1 MAKLNAREMSEFL
14 MYRMIHPEN
23 IHTTDELFPERVPV
37 KTSEELEEH
46 IRKRVA
52 EVTAGGKAALAL
64 SGGIDSAIL
73 ARFMPE
79 GSVAYTFKCI
89 VPGIEVTDESP
100 AAARYA
106 EECGLDHRIVE
117 VYWEDYE
124 KYSEELMR
132 HKGAPV
138 HSIEVQIYKASLRA
152 KADGFDT
159 LIFGEAADAV
169 YGGLSGLLSKHWT
182 VGEFIQRYAFL
193 LPYMGLKE
201 FEIPVE
207 PITQRAQDGFI
218 DPHDF
223 ISNVFIQESIA
234 SYYNAAG
241 LAGINLVTPYPE
253 TYLDGQIDY
262 DRIRAGENKYLVREV
277 FNRLFPGFEV
287 PPKTPMPR
295 PVAEWLKDWDGPE
308 REEFWPHCAVNLKG
322 DQKWL
327 LWILEK
333 YLDMQD

>member
-1 MAKLNAREMSEFL
+1 MNKNGWIACAVTLTA
-14 MYRMIHPEN
+14 
-23 IHTTDELFPERVPV
+23 TQ
-37 KTSEELEEH
+37 TS
-46 IRKRVA
+46 
-52 EVTAGGKAALAL
+52 GKA
-64 SGGIDSAIL
+64 SACQPW
-73 ARFMPE
+73 PE
-79 GSVAYTFKCI
+79 
-89 VPGIEVTDESP
+89 P
-100 AAARYA
+100 
-106 EECGLDHRIVE
+106 
-117 VYWEDYE
+117 
-124 KYSEELMR
+124 
-132 HKGAPV
+132 
-138 HSIEVQIYKASLRA
+138 SISRRC
-152 KADGFDT
+152 
-159 LIFGEAADAV
+159 
-169 YGGLSGLLSKHWT
+169 SS
-182 VGEFIQRYAFL
+182 
-193 LPYMGLKE
+193 
-201 FEIPVE
+201 
-207 PITQRAQDGFI
+207 QRAQDGFI

>member
-1 MAKLNAREMSEFL
+1 MSEFL

-23 IHTTDELFPERVPV
+23 IHTTDELFPNRVPIDN
-37 KTSEELEEH
+37 SHSLEEY
-46 IRKRVA
+46 IRSRVD
-52 EVTAGGKAALAL
+52 ETVKGGKAALAL

-73 ARFMPE
+73 ARMMPA

-106 EECGLDHRIVE
+106 KECGLEHRIVE
-117 VYWEDYE
+117 VYWEDYL
-124 KYSEELMR
+124 KYADELMK
-132 HKGAPV
+132 HKGAPI
-138 HSIEVQIYKASLRA
+138 HSIEVQIYKASLIA

-182 VGEFIQRYAFL
+182 VGEFIDRYSFC
-193 LPYMGLKE
+193 LPYLGLKE
-201 FEIPVE
+201 FEMPVE
-207 PITQRAQDGFI
+207 PIVQRQQDGFI

-241 LAGINLVTPYPE
+241 LAGMNLVTPYPE
-253 TYLDGQIDY
+253 TYLSVPIDF
-262 DRIRAGENKYLVREV
+262 DRIRAGENKYLVREI

-295 PVAEWLKDWDGPE
+295 PVAEWLKDWDGPA
-308 REEFWPHCAVNLKG
+308 RDEFWPHCAVNLKG

-327 LWILEK
+327 LWILER
-333 YLDMQD
+333 YLDME

>member
-1 MAKLNAREMSEFL
+1 MPKLNAREMSCFL
-14 MYRMIHPEN
+14 MYRMTHPETIN
-23 IHTTDELFPERVPV
+23 TVEEKIGNRIPV
-37 KTSEELEEH
+37 NNSEELEAH
-46 IRKRVA
+46 IRSRVQ
-52 EVTAGGKAALAL
+52 EVTKNGKAALAL

-73 ARFMPE
+73 AKMMPE

-89 VPGIEVTDESP
+89 VPGMEVTDESP

-117 VYWEDYE
+117 VYWEDVE
-124 KYSEELMR
+124 KYADELMR
-132 HKGAPV
+132 HKGAPI
-138 HSIEVQIYKASLRA
+138 HSIEVQIYKAALRA
-152 KADGFDT
+152 KEDGFDT

-182 VGEFIQRYAFL
+182 VGEFIQRYSFV
-193 LPYMGLKE
+193 LPYLGLKD
-201 FEIPVE
+201 FEMPVE
-207 PITQRAQDGFI
+207 PIYERAQDGFI

-234 SYYNAAG
+234 SYYNAAE
-241 LAGINLVTPYPE
+241 LAGIKLLTPYPE
-253 TYLDGQIDY
+253 TYLNGPIDF

-295 PVAEWLKDWDGPE
+295 PVNEWLKDWDGPK
-308 REEFWPHCAVNLKG
+308 RDEFWPHCAVNLAG

-327 LWILEK
+327 LWILER
-333 YLDMQD
+333 YLNMND

>member
-1 MAKLNAREMSEFL
+1 MAQLNKREMSEFL

-23 IHTTDELFPERVPV
+23 IHTTDTLFPNRVPIDN
-37 KTSEELEEH
+37 SEDLQEY
-46 IRKRVA
+46 IKKRVT
-52 EVTAGGKAALAL
+52 EVTAGRKAALAL

-73 ARFMPE
+73 AKYMPE

-89 VPGIEVTDESP
+89 VPGVQVTDESP

-106 EECGLDHRIVE
+106 AECGLDHRIVE
-117 VYWEDYE
+117 VYWEDYQ
-124 KYSEELMR
+124 KYSEILMK

-138 HSIEVQIYKASLRA
+138 HSIEVQIYKACLTA

-169 YGGLSGLLSKHWT
+169 YGGLSGLLSKDWT
-182 VGEFIQRYAFL
+182 VGEFIERYSFL

-201 FEIPVE
+201 FEMPAE
-207 PITQRAQDGFI
+207 PIMAKAKDGFI
-218 DPHDF
+218 DPHEF
-223 ISNVFIQESIA
+223 ISTVFIQESIA
-234 SYYNAAG
+234 SYYNAAS
-241 LAGINLVTPYPE
+241 LAGMDLLTPYPE
-253 TYLDGQIDY
+253 TYLSVPIDY
-262 DRIRAGENKYLVREV
+262 DRIRSGENKYLVREV
-277 FNRLFPGFEV
+277 FNKLYPGFEV

-295 PVAEWLKDWDGPE
+295 PVAEWLKDWDGPK
-308 REEFWPHCAVNLKG
+308 RDEFWPHCAVNLKG
-322 DQKWL
+322 DQKYL